1 MHLSRMPHRSDAS
14 DTHSSALAP
23 GISLTA
29 PFLADGEHVGCELA
43 GGRVLFTTRRGGVS
57 RPPYDTLNL
66 GLFTDD
72 DPAAVSENR
81 DWLATRI
88 GVPRGRTLQGRQVHG
103 PHVRRVREL
112 PDPAAGP
119 EDADGQATAIHG
131 AAAIVLTADCLPIAL
146 VAAEAVAI
154 VHAGWRG
161 LAAGVLAEAVAALH
175 ELGAAGEIRAAIGPG
190 AGPCCYESGLE
201 VHAAFER
208 YGPGARRGDNADL
221 KFIARRQLEHAGVG
235 EIHDVGL
242 CTLCAPDGLFFSH
255 RRDGGLTGRQA
266 GVVWRV
272 AAHGGTTW
280 PSWSAA

>member
-1 MHLSRMPHRSDAS
+1 MSDRSDAPAE
-14 DTHSSALAP
+14 HSTEIAP
-23 GISLTA
+23 GISLRA
-29 PFLADGEHVGCELA
+29 PFFADGEHIGCELS
-43 GGRVLFTTRRGGVS
+43 GGRILFTTRRGGVS

-81 DWLATRI
+81 DLLATRI
-88 GVPRGRTLQGRQVHG
+88 GIARERTLQGRQVHG
-103 PHVRRVREL
+103 AHVCRVREL
-112 PDPAAGP
+112 PDPAAGL
-119 EDADGQATAIHG
+119 EDADGQATAIEDV
-131 AAAIVLTADCLPIAL
+131 AVVVLTADCLPVAL

-161 LAAGVLAEAVAALH
+161 LASGVLAEGVAALR

-190 AGPCCYESGLE
+190 AGPCCYETGPQ

-208 YGPGARRGDNADL
+208 HGPGARRGDNADL
-221 KFIARRQLEHAGVG
+221 KFVARRQLEHAGVD
-235 EIHDVGL
+235 ELHDVGL
-242 CTLCAPDGLFFSH
+242 CTLCAPDAQRAAGLFFSH

-272 AAHGGTTW
+272 AQGRAAW
-280 PSWSAA
+280 PS